1 MNNKELIDNYP
12 FLKIDD
18 PFWEVIND
26 DEENACEITELD
38 SMPIGWRKAFGEQLC
53 EELKQEL
60 IKIGY
65 LYKYRVYQIKEKY
78 GALRWYGNIE
88 TDNISNILSKYEK
101 KSRYTC
107 IKCGAPATKISRGWI
122 SPYCDKCTNS
132 RTKYEE
138 IKKFWKSL

>member
-18 PFWEVIND
+18 PFWDD
-26 DEENACEITELD
+26 DEENACEITKLD

-60 IKIGY
+60 IKIGC
-65 LYKYRVYQIKEKY
+65 LYRYRVYQIKEKF
-78 GALRWYGNIE
+78 GSLRWYGNFENDSIAK
-88 TDNISNILSKYEK
+88 ILEKYEE
-101 KSRYTC
+101 KSKYTC
-107 IKCGAPATKISRGWI
+107 IRCGAPATKISRGWI

-138 IKKFWKSL
+138 IKTFWKNF